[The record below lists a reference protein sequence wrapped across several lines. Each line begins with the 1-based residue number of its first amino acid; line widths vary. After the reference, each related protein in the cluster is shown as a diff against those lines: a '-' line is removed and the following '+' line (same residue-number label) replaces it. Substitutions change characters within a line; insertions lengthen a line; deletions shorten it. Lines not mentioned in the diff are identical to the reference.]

1 MRIAFQTAP
10 RAETTDADGQPGT
23 QGPAAARFPDGPDP
37 GLQG

>member
-10 RAETTDADGQPGT
+10 RVETTDADGQPGT